1 MTTFVLLALAAHDHG
16 GHANAANLKPV
27 ALLPGMGKHS
37 LPASEHPEAQKFFDQ
52 GLNLMY
58 GFNRF
63 EAKRSFEKAAELDP
77 KSELA
82 RWGVAMSQGPY
93 LNMDMDGYDMKAYC
107 AALDG
112 LKHRYAVAA
121 RARCGAKGSDAAY
134 IAAMRRSTIAHPDD
148 LDAQTLLAEA
158 LMIPVRWRWFDA
170 RGIAA
175 PGMDEAIR
183 TLENVMRRNP
193 DHPGANHLYI
203 HAVEM
208 SKTPERAIPASQ
220 RLMGIVPG
228 SGHLVHMPGH
238 IWQRI
243 GDYEMSASV
252 NERAAE
258 IDRDYF
264 ARTGATHTGYMGYY
278 VHNLH
283 FIASARS
290 MQGRGVDAIVAA
302 KPVGEAAQQMVAI
315 MPEMADIFIPYP
327 WFVME
332 RFRRWDDLLA
342 LPKPDAKLLVSTAL
356 WHWSRAMALAGQG
369 KDASEER
376 AAFEKARLA
385 VPAKR
390 MWMNN
395 PASAVLGVASDVLK
409 GRTAKTPALA
419 VAAFQAAV
427 AKQDLMKYDEPPD
440 WYYPVRE
447 SLGAALMRAG
457 RHSEAEF
464 VFRQGLSETPR
475 NGRLLFGLREAL
487 KAQGKQE
494 AAQSVNREFEEAW
507 RRADKK
513 LSIEEM

>member
-1 MTTFVLLALAAHDHG
+1 MTTFVLLFVAAHDHAA
-16 GHANAANLKPV
+16 HSTPANLKPV
-27 ALLPGMGKHS
+27 VLLPGMGKHS
-37 LPASEHPEAQKFFDQ
+37 VPASKNSEAQKFFDQ

-77 KSELA
+77 ESELA
-82 RWGVAMSQGPY
+82 RWGVAMAQGPY

-107 AALDG
+107 VALAG

-121 RARCGAKGSDAAY
+121 RTRCENPKGDAAY
-134 IAAMRRSTIAHPDD
+134 IAAMRRLTIQYPDD
-148 LDAQTLLAEA
+148 LEAQTLLAEA
-158 LMIPVRWRWFDA
+158 LMIPTRWAWFNA
-170 RGIAA
+170 AGVPA

-183 TLENVMRRNP
+183 VLENVMRRNP

-220 RLMGIVPG
+220 RLMGVVPG
-228 SGHLVHMPGH
+228 AGHLVHMPGH

-283 FIASARS
+283 FIAAARS
-290 MQGRGVDAIVAA
+290 MQGRGVDALVAA
-302 KPVGEAAQQMVAI
+302 KPVGEAAQQMVAV
-315 MPEMADIFIPYP
+315 MPDMADIFVPYP

-332 RFRRWDDLLA
+332 RFRRWDELLA
-342 LPKPDAKLLVSTAL
+342 LPKPDSKLLVSTAL

-369 KDASEER
+369 KDASEEQ

-390 MWMNN
+390 MWMNSSV
-395 PASAVLGVASDVLK
+395 AAVLSVASDVLK

-419 VAAFQAAV
+419 VTAFQSAV
-427 AKQDLMKYDEPPD
+427 AKQDALRYDEPPV

-457 RHSEAEF
+457 RHSEAER
-464 VFRQGLSETPR
+464 VFRQGLDETPR

-487 KAQGKQE
+487 KAQGKDE
-494 AAQSVNREFEEAW
+494 AAHSVNREFEEAW
-507 RRADKK
+507 RRADTK
-513 LSIEEM
+513 LSLDTM